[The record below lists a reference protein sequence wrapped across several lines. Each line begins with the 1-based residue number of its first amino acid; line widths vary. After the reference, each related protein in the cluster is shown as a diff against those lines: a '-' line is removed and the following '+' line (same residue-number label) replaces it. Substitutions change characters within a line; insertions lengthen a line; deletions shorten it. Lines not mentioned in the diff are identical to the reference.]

1 MYSFPLHTK
10 KTQDG
15 WIIHK
20 GDQYLPGGGG
30 AKKGWQ
36 EGFQRDMRKFGK

>member
-1 MYSFPLHTK
+1 MYPFPLHTK
-10 KTQDG
+10 KDTR

-30 AKKGWQ
+30 AKEGWQ
-36 EGFQRDMRKFGK
+36 EGSQRDVRKFGK